1 MIYKTTRKPV
11 FDDTIIKGVDSIVDG
26 MYHRK
31 TETYANH
38 LPTIAYLNEFRSV
51 FLALPRQTG
60 KTTYIKKL
68 YAHLQDMGHC
78 PVIITNRKIDADNS
92 YGRNFEVKPIHQIT
106 DIGSFLGKQSYYDVL
121 LFDEVHPDKAKQALA
136 LLSTYQNRFTTKINF
151 VLGLYT

>member
-1 MIYKTTRKPV
+1 MIYENTRKPV
-11 FDDTIIKGVDSIVDG
+11 FDDTIIRGVDSIVDG

-31 TETYANH
+31 TETYAEH
-38 LPTIAYLNEFRSV
+38 LPPIAYLNEFRSV

-92 YGRNFEVKPIHQIT
+92 FGRSFEVKTLQQIS
-106 DIGSFLGKQSYYDVL
+106 DIRSILSKQSHYDVL
-121 LFDEVHPDKAKQALA
+121 LFDEVHPDKAREALV
-136 LLSTYQNRFTTKINF
+136 LLTTYRNRFTKKIDF